1 MNMTTK
7 TLAISLAAS
16 LAAAAAM
23 ADNVAAPT
31 FMKEG
36 QATIT
41 AEANALAEVLNDAP
55 AAPAAEAQKGE
66 EVQEAAPAAPAAA
79 ADVPDTGDEE
89 LTGVTV
95 TSGDDPEK
103 ITVSLDAVE
112 LEDVVRLFT
121 RLSGANI
128 ICNTTNLHGTVTANL
143 ADIGWKPALK
153 AILRQQGLA
162 LIEDPLNPDVYEIG
176 VPPPPGKEPLISKT
190 FKLNY
195 LKASEAATILRNF
208 LGLDA
213 GAKNQSVKQTVQK
226 DKDGRVIEQ
235 VQAVA
240 NEQKGY
246 VVAHPAA
253 NTVIVSCRGEE
264 KMREVEKGIADL
276 DIVRQQVY
284 IEAKIVQLSGAASQ
298 KLGIDWGF
306 LDGYTISAGNL
317 SRVYQKT
324 KLSTKK
330 RGKSSEVNDSAEVRN
345 ERTSQSDSLYN
356 RKNSSTHDVSSDRSS
371 TGERTRDGYETDRET
386 YTYLRDMDGN
396 FVRDPSG
403 QPAFDFNNS
412 RYNHTDNKDYLSI
425 NSSSKDSSDR
435 LSSLVREHNSQS
447 SVLSS
452 SSILSTIAN
461 SAGSSKDNSTE
472 VADVRSAVFNADALS
487 VMISALQTSD
497 DVSQISNPKLIVA
510 NEERAVIDMTT
521 KIPYVTIDMKQ
532 DGTGT
537 ESTYS
542 YTTKMEKIPTPE
554 GKDRDGKDIP
564 IPGYIDGAFFSEGIR
579 VDVTPR
585 INNSSNITVVI
596 EPMLSKVY
604 DYYEPAGRNTG
615 TRYPILNVRNVNT
628 VFSLGDGQTAVIGG
642 LTQTEDYDA
651 VKKIPLLG
659 DIPWIGKYLFSW
671 SSKEKRQT
679 EIIIFV
685 TVGIVDPN
693 NRETRMGLPEGAR
706 LVQKRIDDNGKII
719 DKRMRELET
728 REERREADR
737 KEAEKKSEA
746 IKNDAKEQLE
756 ADIKE
761 AEAKG
766 LVVPEVV
773 EE

>member
-23 ADNVAAPT
+23 ADNAAAPT

-66 EVQEAAPAAPAAA
+66 EVQEAAPAAPTAA

-128 ICNTTNLHGTVTANL
+128 ICNTTNLHGVVTANL
-143 ADIGWKPALK
+143 ADIGWKPAFK

-162 LIEDPLNPDVYEIG
+162 LIEDPLNPGVYEIG
-176 VPPPPGKEPLISKT
+176 VQPPKGQEPLVSKT

-253 NTVIVSCRGEE
+253 NTVIVSCRGEA
-264 KMREVEKGIADL
+264 KMREVEKVIADL
-276 DIVRQQVY
+276 DVVRQQVY
-284 IEAKIVQLSGAASQ
+284 IEAKIVQISGSAS
-298 KLGIDWGF
+298 KKIGLDWSI
-306 LDGYTISAGNL
+306 LDGYKISAGPFARNYTRTGTRDKSISGVQL
-317 SRVYQKT
+317 ADHARYRGTAESSMVKSETLGDAATTEIEVNTYKPDFP
-324 KLSTKK
+324 STSPWSSLY
-330 RGKSSEVNDSAEVRN
+330 RSSPAAVFTGNNGTWSSESFSK
-345 ERTSQSDSLYN
+345 TQF
-356 RKNSSTHDVSSDRSS
+356 
-371 TGERTRDGYETDRET
+371 RE
-386 YTYLRDMDGN
+386 
-396 FVRDPSG
+396 
-403 QPAFDFNNS
+403 NNIS
-412 RYNHTDNKDYLSI
+412 
-425 NSSSKDSSDR
+425 
-435 LSSLVREHNSQS
+435 
-447 SVLSS
+447 
-452 SSILSTIAN
+452 
-461 SAGSSKDNSTE
+461 
-472 VADVRSAVFNADALS
+472 DVRTAIFEAPALQVALS
-487 VMISALQTSD
+487 ALETSD
-497 DVSQISNPKLIVA
+497 DVAQISNPKLIVA
-510 NEERAVIDMTT
+510 NEERAIIDMTT
-521 KIPYVTIDMKQ
+521 KEPYVELSKENNSDNNSTSYSAELKTIPK
-532 DGTGT
+532 DGNA
-537 ESTYS
+537 
-542 YTTKMEKIPTPE
+542 TTP
-554 GKDRDGKDIP
+554 
-564 IPGYIDGAFFSEGIR
+564 YIEGAFFTYGIS

-596 EPMLSKVY
+596 EPMISAANGSKTVVL
-604 DYYEPAGRNTG
+604 DSATQ
-615 TRYPILNVRNVNT
+615 TTMDYPIIDVKRVRT
-628 VFSLGDGQTAVIGG
+628 TFSLGNGQTAVIGG
-642 LTQTEDYDA
+642 LTTTGDKEI
-651 VKKIPLLG
+651 VKKIPILG
-659 DIPWIGKYLFSW
+659 SIPILKYLFSHTEKV
-671 SSKEKRQT
+671 KEQYET
-679 EIIIFV
+679 ILFV
-685 TVGIVDPN
+685 TVGIVDPDN
-693 NRETRMGLPEGAR
+693 SESRMGLPDGAR
-706 LVQKRIDDNGKII
+706 LVQKRIDESGKII
-719 DKRMRELET
+719 DKRFKDMET
-728 REERREADR
+728 RDQKREAD
-737 KEAEKKSEA
+737 
-746 IKNDAKEQLE
+746 L
-756 ADIKE
+756 KE

-766 LVVPEVV
+766 LVVPEAVAD
-773 EE
+773 E